1 MKAQTPAEG
10 IMKTHEWG
18 DSKYYHVA
26 CSCGNDDDSLEL
38 CIESDDMGV
47 TVTHYT
53 TQKTDWW
60 TESVE
65 KDYNIKNPW
74 LQEFDYFWKDL
85 WNGLVTRLRITKDV
99 WLHGYVKYQ
108 STTIMT
114 EQQALNYAETIKSA
128 IDDVKQF
135 RQERK
140 WKNDVQNRMAKTLA
154 EESDCV

>member
-1 MKAQTPAEG
+1 MKAQAPAEG
-10 IMKTHEWG
+10 ILKTHEWG

-38 CIESDDMGV
+38 CVEADDMGV
-47 TVTHYT
+47 TVSHYT

-60 TESVE
+60 TEHVE
-65 KDYNIKNPW
+65 KNYNIDNPW
-74 LQEFDYFWKDL
+74 LQEFDWFWKDL
-85 WNGLVTRLRITKDV
+85 WNGLSTRLRLTRDI
-99 WLHGYVKYQ
+99 WFHGYVKYQ
-108 STTIMT
+108 GTTIMS

-140 WKNDVQNRMAKTLA
+140 WKTDVQNRVAKKLA
-154 EESDCV
+154 EENDCV